1 MVNFSVFH
9 PDFSE
14 LNIDVLK
21 DKYAID
27 KDLPYFFSPN
37 QFWKHKNHIVI
48 LKALKNIKEEFDFEF
63 QVLFSG
69 KEYDHRN
76 PTYFDELKEYVD
88 KNNLQDTVKFLG
100 FIDRGEQL
108 CFMKNALAVIQPSLF
123 EGWSSVVED
132 AKAMNQNLIVSAL
145 KVHKEQLGNQ
155 AYYFNPNDE
164 KELIKQMILF
174 IENEIKKPEFN
185 YSNQLRLFGEK
196 FIKVASEI

>member
-1 MVNFSVFH
+1 
-9 PDFSE
+9 
-14 LNIDVLK
+14 
-21 DKYAID
+21 
-27 KDLPYFFSPN
+27 
-37 QFWKHKNHIVI
+37 
-48 LKALKNIKEEFDFEF
+48 
-63 QVLFSG
+63 
-69 KEYDHRN
+69 
-76 PTYFDELKEYVD
+76 
-88 KNNLQDTVKFLG
+88 
-100 FIDRGEQL
+100 
-108 CFMKNALAVIQPSLF
+108 MKNALAVIQPSLF